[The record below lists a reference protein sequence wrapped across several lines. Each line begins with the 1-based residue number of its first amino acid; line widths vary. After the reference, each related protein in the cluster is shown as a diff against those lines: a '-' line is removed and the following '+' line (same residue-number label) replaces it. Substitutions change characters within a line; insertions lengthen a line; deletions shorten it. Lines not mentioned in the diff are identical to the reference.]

1 MKETIVQPT
10 THGNGLF
17 LAPLESVEKDGF
29 IVGTSVLHELKVFS
43 SDVLLLSRSVQSM
56 SES

>member
-1 MKETIVQPT
+1 MQPT

-43 SDVLLLSRSVQSM
+43 SDVMLLSRSVQSM